1 MTPYEDDRFVSI
13 HSGRDHS
20 CALRTDGSVRCWG
33 NNESGQL
40 NVPQNEFFAS
50 IGSGA
55 SALHTCGLRHN
66 GSIACWGTIGGPYD
80 YGQASPPN
88 GHVLKS
94 VSAGFAHT
102 CAIRDN
108 GQIVCWGS
116 EDGIYDY
123 GQSSPPHGHSHGFVS
138 ISSGWAHT
146 CAVYDDGTP
155 VCWGAI
161 ETAFDH
167 GQASPPTTEKVVS
180 LSSGIKRTCAVRRD
194 GSPICWGNAA
204 NHSLAPP
211 ASESF
216 VSISNGR
223 DHSCGLRTDGN
234 LLCWGAIDLDTEQL
248 DQTYPAG
255 TDFDEIVTPTPRSTV
270 APTATA
276 TPTATS
282 TMNEWPDPPAT
293 PTPRP
298 TITPTPIKAPTP
310 TATPT
315 PVATPTLA
323 DMVES
328 VRAGV
333 VRIDGPSSS
342 GTGFVVDAAGYILTN
357 EHVIAGQSR
366 LTVVFDNGTRST
378 PTVIAS
384 DAARDIAL
392 LKVPSSRAYTVL
404 DFATSV
410 RQAEEV
416 VALGHP
422 LDLGGGM
429 TVTKGIVSA
438 FLIFSGVPYI
448 QTDAAIN
455 PGNSGGPLLNLWGDV
470 VGMNTSSIDEG
481 PSGRPVEGI
490 SFAIKF
496 DALESRLAAM
506 KSGAGS
512 VPTPTPSAVATTTTT
527 YTFGPRNGSIDHDP
541 DDGYIDTFDAD
552 VRVADAVIEVRLLNP
567 YGVSDGEWSG
577 GFLFRHTSRNTFHA
591 IVISSDGWWYH
602 RLRTSEVETT
612 QKLASEY
619 SQHIDTTWFGSNY
632 IRIVTRE
639 DDGWLFINGKF
650 VSVLDLSGLTDAGD
664 VAAVGSY
671 FRGHGIAGKSTKF
684 EDFTI
689 RSLQQ
694 MYGPRDGEVDHDPA
708 DGFIDEYYT
717 YTSIMDG
724 IFEARFSNPY
734 AAWQGDWSN
743 GFLFRGADT
752 DRYHAVVIEED
763 GYWNHRLRFDDAEDT
778 VKLATRH
785 SDLISTASGSNNH
798 IRVIALGNGGWLFI
812 NEMYAGRLDLSGLN
826 ESGEISAIA
835 NYFIGDGLASY
846 STRFEDFTIWSA
858 DGR

>member
-40 NVPQNEFFAS
+40 NVPQNEVFAS

-55 SALHTCGLRHN
+55 SALHTCGLRHDE
-66 GSIACWGTIGGPYD
+66 SIACWGTVGGPYD

-88 GHVLKS
+88 GHAFKS

-102 CAIRDN
+102 CAIRDD
-108 GQIVCWGS
+108 GRIVCWGS

-123 GQSSPPHGHSHGFVS
+123 GQSSPPQGHSHGFVS

-167 GQASPPTTEKVVS
+167 GQASPPTTEKFVS
-180 LSSGIKRTCAVRRD
+180 LSSGINRTCAVRRD
-194 GSPICWGNAA
+194 GSPLCWGNAA

-211 ASESF
+211 VSESF

-223 DHSCGLRTDGN
+223 NHICGLRNDGN
-234 LLCWGAIDLDTEQL
+234 LLCWGAIKLDTEQL

-255 TDFDEIVTPTPRSTV
+255 TDVDAIVTPTPRPTF
-270 APTATA
+270 APTA
-276 TPTATS
+276 TPTATL
-282 TMNEWPDPPAT
+282 TINETPVPSAT
-293 PTPRP
+293 AAPRP
-298 TITPTPIKAPTP
+298 TITPTPIRAPTP
-310 TATPT
+310 TATPPSST
-315 PVATPTLA
+315 TPTLP

-422 LDLGGGM
+422 LDLGDGM
-429 TVTKGIVSA
+429 TVTTGIVSA
-438 FLIFSGVPYI
+438 FRNFSGVPYI

-470 VGMNTSSIDEG
+470 VGMNTSSIDEST
-481 PSGRPVEGI
+481 SGRPVEGI
-490 SFAIKF
+490 GFAIKF
-496 DALESRLAAM
+496 DALEQRLAAM

-512 VPTPTPSAVATTTTT
+512 VPTPTPSAVSTTTTT

-541 DDGYIDTFDAD
+541 DDGFIDTYRANIT
-552 VRVADAVIEVRLLNP
+552 VGDAVIEARFLNP
-567 YGVSDGEWSG
+567 YATSEGDWDG
-577 GFLFRHTSRNTFHA
+577 GFLFRHTSRNTFHV

-602 RLRTSEVETT
+602 RLRTGEVATT

-619 SQHIDTTWFGSNY
+619 SQHIDTTSFGSNHL
-632 IRIVTRE
+632 RIVTRGS
-639 DDGWLFINGKF
+639 DGWLFINGHF
-650 VSVLDLSGLTDAGD
+650 VGELALGGLTDSGD
-664 VAAVGSY
+664 VYAVGSY
-671 FRGHGIAGKSTKF
+671 FRGRGIVGKSTKF
-684 EDFTI
+684 EDFTV
-689 RSLQQ
+689 RSLRQV
-694 MYGPRDGEVDHDPA
+694 YGPRDGEVDHDPG
-708 DGFIDEYYT
+708 DGFIDEYLT
-717 YTSIMDG
+717 YTSIKDG
-724 IFEARFSNPY
+724 FIEGRFSNPY
-734 AAWQGDWSN
+734 AQSQGDWSN
-743 GFLFRGADT
+743 GFIFRGVDT
-752 DRYHAVVIEED
+752 DSFHALVIEED
-763 GYWNHRLRFDDAEDT
+763 GYWNHRLRFNDTEDT
-778 VKLATRH
+778 MDLATRY
-785 SDLISTASGSNNH
+785 SGLISTDSGSNNH
-798 IRVIALGNGGWLFI
+798 IRIIALGNEGWLFI
-812 NEMYAGRLDLSGLN
+812 NETFLDRLDLSELN
-826 ESGEISAIA
+826 ESGEVSAVVS
-835 NYFIGDGLASY
+835 YFKGDGLAGY
-846 STRFEDFTIWSA
+846 STRFENFTIWSA